1 MQDSRL
7 RAIGAPGER
16 PATRG
21 NNMAPQPLGRMP
33 NAPLALVLAQIRYSR
48 YLTME
53 KHLPALQD
61 AVRHHYPAF
70 RTSQIQ
76 SLELTGGAVNVQA
89 GTRWEFAD
97 FENRRCFFLQQDSLV
112 FLATAYIDYE
122 DFAER
127 FAEILGHF
135 EALVPDVLVD
145 RVGLRYVDLIVPQ
158 SGEAPE
164 RYVASGLHGFPLGA
178 LAEKAKSLQ
187 AQYVSKYDFADQE
200 GLLIARYS
208 RGVSD
213 PYLPADLQPLTLALP
228 GIVHR
233 ARARQGQS
241 MIAMLDW
248 DRVLPHRAPFDR
260 AALIA
265 RFGEMHTDLGEAFK
279 RATSEYGLKVWNSL
293 PAA

>member
-1 MQDSRL
+1 ME
-7 RAIGAPGER
+7 AK
-16 PATRG
+16 
-21 NNMAPQPLGRMP
+21 PLGRMP
-33 NAPLALVLAQIRYSR
+33 NAPLALVLAQIRHSR

-61 AVRHHYPAF
+61 AVRHRYPAF

-76 SLELTGGAVNVQA
+76 SLELTGGPVNVQV

-97 FENRRCFFLQQDSLV
+97 VENRHGFFLQQDSLV
-112 FLATAYIDYE
+112 FLVTAYTDYE
-122 DFAER
+122 DFAGR

-135 EALVPDVLVD
+135 EALVADVLVE

-158 SGEAPE
+158 SGEPPE
-164 RYVASGLHGFPLGA
+164 RYVAPGLHGFPLGA
-178 LAEKAKSLQ
+178 LADRAKSLQ
-187 AQYVSKYDFADQE
+187 AQCVSKCDFADQE

-208 RGVSD
+208 RGISD

-228 GIVHR
+228 EIVDR
-233 ARARQGQS
+233 AKAQQGQS

-248 DRVLPHRAPFDR
+248 DRIVPHRAPFDR

-265 RFGEMHTDLGEAFK
+265 RFGAMHSDLGEAFK
-279 RATSEYGLKVWNSL
+279 RATSEYGREVWNSR
-293 PAA
+293 PSR